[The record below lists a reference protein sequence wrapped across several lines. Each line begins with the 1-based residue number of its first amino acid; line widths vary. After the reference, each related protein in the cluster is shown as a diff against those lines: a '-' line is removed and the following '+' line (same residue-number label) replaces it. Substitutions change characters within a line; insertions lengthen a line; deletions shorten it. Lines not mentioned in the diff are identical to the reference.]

1 MNFLGKLYIQS
12 YSPRV
17 ILGNCF
23 MPRRTNRCPS
33 TALKAVSCVKKLESF
48 PGIFGVK
55 VYFFRGAG
63 HKKAS

>member
-1 MNFLGKLYIQS
+1 M
-12 YSPRV
+12 
-17 ILGNCF
+17 
-23 MPRRTNRCPS
+23 
-33 TALKAVSCVKKLESF
+33 ALKAVSCVKKLESF